1 MGQIPYGYRIENGA
15 AVIVPEEAAQIRL
28 IFQNYIAGMSLQ
40 SAARAAGHPMAHS
53 TVRRMLQRKCYLGDA
68 FYPAILDKETYARA
82 NAEWQ
87 HRANAMQRMGRT
99 RRKPVFPQTS
109 FRVFQH
115 DSAITHAGCIPNFS
129 VETCRS
135 TIPVVGTIVACQVIL
150 PAVKYELAFFN
161 TVAIT
166 TDEHPQEWLW

>member
-53 TVRRMLQRKCYLGDA
+53 TVRRMMQRKCYLGDA

-87 HRANAMQRMGRT
+87 HRANAM
-99 RRKPVFPQTS
+99 
-109 FRVFQH
+109 
-115 DSAITHAGCIPNFS
+115 
-129 VETCRS
+129 
-135 TIPVVGTIVACQVIL
+135 
-150 PAVKYELAFFN
+150 
-161 TVAIT
+161 
-166 TDEHPQEWLW
+166 

>member
-53 TVRRMLQRKCYLGDA
+53 TVRRMMQRKCYLGDA

-87 HRANAMQRMGRT
+87 HRANAMQRLGKT
-99 RRKPVFPQTS
+99 RRKWFCQY
-109 FRVFQH
+109 H
-115 DSAITHAGCIPNFS
+115 LTHFIRTRIMQRERYDHS
-129 VETCRS
+129 R
-135 TIPVVGTIVACQVIL
+135 
-150 PAVKYELAFFN
+150 AFFGLPE
-161 TVAIT
+161 AA
-166 TDEHPQEWLW
+166 HRWRCRFFC